1 MKNKVAAL
9 LCLAFIFAW
18 SNVHAQVSGNLPTT
32 DLSKNK
38 VMASPAISA
47 DDITW
52 QRDVFRMLDLK
63 DDHNAPLYFPPQP
76 DGQRKNLFSLLFE
89 NVALGQLKVY
99 DYLDGKEV
107 FTEEY
112 QVKFNELLDRFWI
125 PYEKMPDPKSPQD
138 TLYKV
143 ETVDIPSNEVTLYY
157 VKEIYFLDQRTSTVK
172 RKVMCFCPVLV
183 REDETGEVRRY
194 PLFWVPFEEAR
205 NLLTTHSIS
214 TSSYNAASRMT
225 IYDYFMRHQYKG
237 DIYKVYNLQNQNI
250 MNYCTTPEE
259 IAAEQARL
267 EKELEM
273 MTNGLWEETHK
284 DAVERE
290 NAEKEKENATKGKK
304 KAKNN

>member
-1 MKNKVAAL
+1 MKNKATIL
-9 LCLAFIFAW
+9 LSLAFVFALADI
-18 SNVHAQVSGNLPTT
+18 NAQTASSLPSVNLE
-32 DLSKNK
+32 KNK
-38 VMASPAISA
+38 VMASPDVPA
-47 DDITW
+47 DNITW

-63 DDHNAPLYFPPQP
+63 DDKNAPLYFPPQP
-76 DGQRKNLFSLLFE
+76 DGQRKNLFSILFE
-89 NVALGQLKVY
+89 QVALGQLRVY

-125 PYEKMPDPKSPQD
+125 PYETSPHPKNPQD

-143 ETVDIPSNEVTLYY
+143 EIADIPSNEVTLYY
-157 VKEIYFLDQRTSTVK
+157 VKEIYYLDQRTSTVN
-172 RKVMCFCPVLV
+172 RKVICFCPVLV

-194 PLFWVPFEEAR
+194 PLFWVSFEDAR
-205 NLLTTHSIS
+205 ALLTTHSLS
-214 TSSYNAASRMT
+214 TSNYNAASRMS

-267 EKELEM
+267 EKELETI
-273 MTNGLWEETHK
+273 TNSLWEESHK
-284 DAVERE
+284 EAIERE
-290 NAEKEKENATKGKK
+290 NAGKEKEKRAKDKK
-304 KAKNN
+304 KVENN